1 MFELGLFENP
11 YRDPVHAKEVV
22 DNPENWD
29 EAYEAHQKSV
39 VLLKNKDQVL
49 PLTADKLE
57 GKTVYV
63 EYFSQKENPAQTEA
77 LRKNLAEKY
86 GIQVTEDYNQAD
98 YAILFVNPKSGNYF
112 SATAG
117 YLELDICDGKIVH
130 DVDELGRPAAST
142 HAETTLQNAGK
153 IKEIA
158 DAVHNNGGKVISN
171 VNFTLAWMLGNV
183 EPYADA
189 LLAGFDTY
197 ADATMDVIVGD
208 YNPTGKMPI
217 TLPKNDEVIA
227 VNADGVCISP
237 NDVPGYLKDQ
247 YMPEE
252 MKDRNGKAYAY
263 RDSENNYYELNY
275 GLSYE
280 KSEKP
285 HRPSRP
291 NSSNVSSG
299 GSAAPAT
306 GNSGAV
312 TGTWSVREDGQWT
325 FKTASLLTA
334 G

>member
-1 MFELGLFENP
+1 M
-11 YRDPVHAKEVV
+11 
-22 DNPENWD
+22 
-29 EAYEAHQKSV
+29 
-39 VLLKNKDQVL
+39 
-49 PLTADKLE
+49 
-57 GKTVYV
+57 
-63 EYFSQKENPAQTEA
+63 
-77 LRKNLAEKY
+77 
-86 GIQVTEDYNQAD
+86 
-98 YAILFVNPKSGNYF
+98 NPKSGNYF

-158 DAVHNNGGKVISN
+158 DAVHSNGGKVISN

-217 TLPKNDEVIA
+217 TLPKSDEVIA

-280 KSEKP
+280 ESEKP

-291 NSSNVSSG
+291 NSSNASSG

-325 FKTASLLTA
+325 FKTSGGVTPASCWQYINWNGTNNWYYFNADGSMAVGWISLDGQWYYLHAESDGTRGHMYTGWHQINGKWYYFHNVSDGTRGRMLTDTTTPD
-334 G
+334 GYKVGPDGVWIP

>member
-1 MFELGLFENP
+1 
-11 YRDPVHAKEVV
+11 
-22 DNPENWD
+22 
-29 EAYEAHQKSV
+29 
-39 VLLKNKDQVL
+39 
-49 PLTADKLE
+49 
-57 GKTVYV
+57 
-63 EYFSQKENPAQTEA
+63 
-77 LRKNLAEKY
+77 
-86 GIQVTEDYNQAD
+86 
-98 YAILFVNPKSGNYF
+98 
-112 SATAG
+112 
-117 YLELDICDGKIVH
+117 
-130 DVDELGRPAAST
+130 
-142 HAETTLQNAGK
+142 
-153 IKEIA
+153 
-158 DAVHNNGGKVISN
+158 
-171 VNFTLAWMLGNV
+171 
-183 EPYADA
+183 
-189 LLAGFDTY
+189 
-197 ADATMDVIVGD
+197 MDVIVGD

-280 KSEKP
+280 ESEKP

-291 NSSNVSSG
+291 NSSNASSG

-325 FKTASLLTA
+325 FKTSGGVTPASCWQYINWNGTNNWYYFNADGSMAVGWISGWTVVLSPQKVTA
-334 G
+334 PAVICIQDGIRLMESGTISIMYPTEQEDGC

>member
-1 MFELGLFENP
+1 
-11 YRDPVHAKEVV
+11 
-22 DNPENWD
+22 
-29 EAYEAHQKSV
+29 
-39 VLLKNKDQVL
+39 
-49 PLTADKLE
+49 
-57 GKTVYV
+57 
-63 EYFSQKENPAQTEA
+63 
-77 LRKNLAEKY
+77 
-86 GIQVTEDYNQAD
+86 
-98 YAILFVNPKSGNYF
+98 
-112 SATAG
+112 
-117 YLELDICDGKIVH
+117 
-130 DVDELGRPAAST
+130 
-142 HAETTLQNAGK
+142 
-153 IKEIA
+153 
-158 DAVHNNGGKVISN
+158 
-171 VNFTLAWMLGNV
+171 MLGNV

-291 NSSNVSSG
+291 NSSNASSG

-325 FKTASLLTA
+325 FKTSGGVTPASCWQYINWNGTNNWYYFNADGSMAVGWISLDGQWYYLHAESDGTR
-334 G
+334 GHMYTGWHQINGKWYYFHNVSDGTRGRMLIDTTTPDGYKVGPDGVWIP